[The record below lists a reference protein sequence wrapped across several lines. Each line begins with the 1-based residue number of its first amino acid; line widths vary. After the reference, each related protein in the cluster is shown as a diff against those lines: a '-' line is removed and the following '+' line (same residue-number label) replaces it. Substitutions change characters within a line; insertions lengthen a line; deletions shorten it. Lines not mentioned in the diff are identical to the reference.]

1 MSFNILKSA
10 KSIAIEAWRRQV
22 VTKYGER
29 FQDFDFAACPR
40 YLCVKGGIAGTKRCT
55 VSGFPCAA
63 DMTEED
69 KARIQHALSGGP
81 ADYDQDRGR
90 TDRTY
95 RADRTDRAG
104 DFSTLEESEIQE
116 LQRLLGVNP
125 DGIFGDQSQDALRQF
140 RRRAG
145 LRVDGPPRHEDLERL
160 RDRR

>member
-1 MSFNILKSA
+1 MLPPELCEHERIEASGRLSFNILKSA

-69 KARIQHALSGGP
+69 KARI
-81 ADYDQDRGR
+81 
-90 TDRTY
+90 
-95 RADRTDRAG
+95 
-104 DFSTLEESEIQE
+104 
-116 LQRLLGVNP
+116 
-125 DGIFGDQSQDALRQF
+125 
-140 RRRAG
+140 
-145 LRVDGPPRHEDLERL
+145 
-160 RDRR
+160 